1 MRRLRPRSRT
11 ALTVCAAALLGLTMI
26 PGSSVADPKPTIQ
39 EVKRQVARLDH
50 EAEQA
55 SERFN
60 ALREQVKQIRQHLSA
75 VSADAR
81 RQASRVERLQSQ
93 VAKVAVERF
102 QGSTLGSTASLLLA
116 PNPDRFLSTLS
127 TLESVD
133 ATQGQLLTDYLQQR
147 HELAA
152 QQAQVQEQLDAI
164 AKAKK
169 DMAEEKAAIHDKSE
183 QAKDVL
189 AQLEEKQRLA
199 LLAAAAASRAD
210 AVRPPLSTS
219 TTDSTAT
226 TDPSSPPPTTSTP
239 TAPPATSD
247 RARIAVDFALA
258 QLGDPYVYGAAGPD
272 AWDCSGLTMGA
283 WGAAGVSLP
292 HASSMQPSYGTP
304 VSISDLQPGD
314 LVFYYSPI
322 SHVAIYLGNGQI
334 IHAPHTGDVVRIAP
348 LDEMPIAMAVRPG

>member
-1 MRRLRPRSRT
+1 MRRLRRT
-11 ALTVCAAALLGLTMI
+11 ALSICAAALLGLTMV

-39 EVKRQVARLDH
+39 EVKRQVAQLDH

-60 ALREQVKQIRQHLSA
+60 ALREQLKQIRQRLSA

-81 RQASRVERLQSQ
+81 RQDSRVERLQSQ
-93 VAKVAVERF
+93 VAKIAVARF

-116 PNPDRFLSTLS
+116 QNPDRFLSTLS

-133 ATQGQLLTDYLQQR
+133 ATQSQLLTDYLQQS

-164 AKAKK
+164 AKAKN

-210 AVRPPLSTS
+210 AVRPSLSTS
-219 TTDSTAT
+219 TPVSTGT
-226 TDPSSPPPTTSTP
+226 TDPSTPTKSTP
-239 TAPPATSD
+239 TTPATSD
-247 RARIAVDFALA
+247 RASIAVDFALA

-348 LDEMPIAMAVRPG
+348 LDEMPIAMAERPG

>member
-1 MRRLRPRSRT
+1 MRRLRRT
-11 ALTVCAAALLGLTMI
+11 ALSICAAALLGLTMV

-39 EVKRQVARLDH
+39 EVKRQVAHLDH

-60 ALREQVKQIRQHLSA
+60 ALREQVKQIRQRLSA

-81 RQASRVERLQSQ
+81 RQDSRVELLQSQ
-93 VAKVAVERF
+93 VAQVAVARF

-133 ATQGQLLTDYLQQR
+133 ATQSQLLTDYLQQS

-164 AKAKK
+164 AKAKS

-219 TTDSTAT
+219 TPDSTGT
-226 TDPSSPPPTTSTP
+226 TDPSAPTTSTP
-239 TAPPATSD
+239 TTPPATSD

-272 AWDCSGLTMGA
+272 AWDCSGLTMAA

-292 HASSMQPSYGTP
+292 LASSMQPSYGTP

>member
-1 MRRLRPRSRT
+1 MRRLRRT
-11 ALTVCAAALLGLTMI
+11 ALSICAAALLGLTMV

-39 EVKRQVARLDH
+39 EVKRQVAQLDH

-60 ALREQVKQIRQHLSA
+60 ALREQLKQIRQRLSA

-81 RQASRVERLQSQ
+81 RQDSRVELLQGQ
-93 VAKVAVERF
+93 VAQVAVARF

-133 ATQGQLLTDYLQQR
+133 ATQSQLLTDYLQQS

-164 AKAKK
+164 AKAKS

-219 TTDSTAT
+219 TPVSTGT
-226 TDPSSPPPTTSTP
+226 TDPSTPTTSTP
-239 TAPPATSD
+239 TTPATSD
-247 RARIAVDFALA
+247 RASIAVDFALA